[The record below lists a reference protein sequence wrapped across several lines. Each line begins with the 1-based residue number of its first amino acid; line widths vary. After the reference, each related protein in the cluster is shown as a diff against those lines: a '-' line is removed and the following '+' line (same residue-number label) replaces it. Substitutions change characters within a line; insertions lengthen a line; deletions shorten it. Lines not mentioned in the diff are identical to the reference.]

1 MAHPTDE
8 REITL
13 RRTERVYVR
22 LALGIILGLVL
33 LVAASWG
40 GRRFYVRWQEHKLMR
55 QAHVAFDKADLR
67 WAAMAAQRAY
77 ALDPN
82 SVDACRTLADIAQ
95 RQGGNQ
101 AIEWRRRAVAIDP
114 SSVPDRLA
122 LANTAL
128 HFQQP
133 AIAAEALAPIPAA
146 QQNDAGYQAA
156 MARIALTKNDTAAAR
171 THLTAA
177 AQFAPNDPQPA
188 LELAE
193 YQLHSDDRAER
204 ALGHAAATKLKS
216 NPKVALDALHVLL
229 TSTLG
234 RREDDESVALA
245 KELEAFPE
253 APPADRLLALGVLK
267 QFNDPAFIT
276 ALTRLEAESKDSA
289 DSAARLI
296 NWMNSRGLSLLA
308 LHWSRELPPEMLG
321 NLTLRFALA
330 DAYVQ
335 ARDWPALT
343 AMLKRGSW
351 QGVEAFRLALQAKV
365 ARETGDY
372 DTCEKDWAEAVAKAE
387 NHNERLDILQR
398 LAFQWH
404 WPEKGVAVLWLLA
417 ENPGTKQS
425 ALQALYSH
433 YAAARDTSGLY
444 RALTRLVDVLPDDP
458 LVKNNYAQIS
468 LLLHADL
475 VRAQMLAHDVHE
487 AHPANP
493 AFASTYAFSL
503 FQHDDLKGALKVMDA
518 LTPAQLQDP
527 SVATYYGII
536 LAAAG
541 EKPEA
546 AKFLDAAGRAKLLP
560 EEEALV
566 AQARRTLARLK
577 PGSGT

>member
-1 MAHPTDE
+1 MALPIDE

-13 RRTERVYVR
+13 RKTERVYVR
-22 LALGIILGLVL
+22 LSLGIILGLVL
-33 LVAASWG
+33 LVAACWG

-55 QAHVAFDKADLR
+55 QAHVAYDKADFR

-77 ALDPN
+77 ALDPK
-82 SVDACRTLADIAQ
+82 SADACRTLADIAQ
-95 RQGGNQ
+95 RQGGDQ

-114 SSVPDRLA
+114 SSFADRLA

-128 HFQQP
+128 HFSQP
-133 AIAAEALAPIPAA
+133 TIAAEALAPIPTA
-146 QQNDAGYQAA
+146 QQNDAAYQAA
-156 MARIALTKNDTAAAR
+156 MARIALTKSDTAAAR
-171 THLTAA
+171 THFAA
-177 AQFAPNDPQPA
+177 AARFAPNDARHA

-193 YQLHSDDRAER
+193 FQLHSDERAER
-204 ALGHAAATKLKS
+204 ALGHATATKLKS
-216 NPKVALDALHVLL
+216 DPKVGLDALHVLI
-229 TSTLG
+229 TNTLA

-245 KELEAFPE
+245 KELDAFPD
-253 APPADRLLALGVLK
+253 APPVDRLLALGVLK
-267 QFNDPAFIT
+267 QFNDPAFT
-276 ALTRLEAESKDSA
+276 AALTRFEAKSKDSA
-289 DSAARLI
+289 ESAARLI
-296 NWMNSRGLSLLA
+296 NWMNARGLALLA
-308 LHWSRELPPEMLG
+308 LNWSRELPPEMLS

-343 AMLKRGSW
+343 AMLKRDSW
-351 QGVEAFRLALQAKV
+351 QGVEPFRLALEAKV
-365 ARETGDY
+365 AREMGDY
-372 DTCEKDWAEAVAKAE
+372 DTCEKNWAEAVAKAE
-387 NHNERLDILQR
+387 NNNDKLDILQR

-417 ENPGTKQS
+417 ENPGTKQA
-425 ALQALYSH
+425 ALQALYNY
-433 YAAARDTSGLY
+433 YAGARDTSGLY
-444 RALTRLVDVLPDDP
+444 RALTRLIEVMPDDP
-458 LVKNNYAQIS
+458 MVKNNYAQIA

-475 VRAQMLAHDVHE
+475 IRAQTLAHEVHE
-487 AHPANP
+487 LHPENP

-503 FQHDDLKGALKVMDA
+503 FQHDDLKGALKVMNG

-541 EKPEA
+541 EKPQA
-546 AKFLDAAGRAKLLP
+546 VRFLDAAGRAKLLP

-566 AQARRTLARLK
+566 AQARRTLARER